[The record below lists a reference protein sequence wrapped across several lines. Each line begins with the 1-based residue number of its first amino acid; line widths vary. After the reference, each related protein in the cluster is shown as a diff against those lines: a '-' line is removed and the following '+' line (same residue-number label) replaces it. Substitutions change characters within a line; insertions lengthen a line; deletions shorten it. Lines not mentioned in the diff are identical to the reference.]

1 MKRLAS
7 VWPLAQKGIACGLM
21 LAVGNG
27 CVVRDASTP
36 ETFVETTVATLT
48 GDLEATFT
56 FESDEPL
63 ATFLCAVDELA
74 FAACTSPF
82 TTATLSDGEHTFK
95 VKAVDVAG
103 NEDPSPATHAWVVDS
118 NLPRLEIVGPPAL
131 TTIRATL
138 LTITA
143 SKPVESFVCAV
154 GDAAL
159 APCVAISSTSA
170 QYEFEATPDGA
181 FALRVEADDAVGYT
195 ATATYAWVVDA
206 TEPVLTAPT
215 APAAVNNLSSISI
228 TFASNEPLA
237 DATCSY
243 DGGAAAACT
252 ALTYSRSNV
261 PEGQHSLV
269 LNVHDLAGNAASK
282 TVAWRTDKTKPVL
295 AVEPLNGKW
304 SVTSNES
311 THVVAT
317 GLNATIAANQ
327 VKSWGTLPTGVGNH
341 SITVTGTDTAGNVQT
356 AIGYHCVDNPS
367 GTICD

>member
-1 MKRLAS
+1 MLRPFP
-7 VWPLAQKGIACGLM
+7 VWPLRLSWVAWSLL
-21 LAVGNG
+21 LAAGA
-27 CVVRDASTP
+27 CVVRDATTP

-56 FESDEPL
+56 FTSDEPL
-63 ATFLCAVDELA
+63 ATFLCAVDDKA
-74 FAACTSPF
+74 FAACTSPY
-82 TTATLSDGEHTFK
+82 TTAALADGDHVFK

-103 NEDPSPATHAWVVDS
+103 NEDPSPATHAWVIDS

-131 TTIRATL
+131 TNVRATL
-138 LTITA
+138 LSITA
-143 SKPVESFVCAV
+143 SKPVEGFACAV

-159 APCVAISSTSA
+159 APCVAISSTAA
-170 QYEFEATPDGA
+170 QYEFDASPDGA
-181 FALRVEADDAVGYT
+181 YVLHVEADDAVGYT
-195 ATATYAWVVDA
+195 ATATYEWVVDA
-206 TEPVLTAPT
+206 TAPVLTAPT
-215 APAAVNNLSSISI
+215 APAAVNNLSSVSI
-228 TFASNEPLA
+228 AFASNEPLA

-261 PEGQHSLV
+261 PEGQHSVTLA
-269 LNVHDLAGNAASK
+269 VHDLAGNAASK
-282 TVAWRTDKTKPVL
+282 TVSWRTDKTKPVL

-304 SVTSNES
+304 SVVSNES

-327 VKSWGTLPTGVGNH
+327 VKTWGTLPTGVGNH
-341 SITVTGTDTAGNVQT
+341 SITVTGTDTAGNVRT
-356 AIGYHCVDNPS
+356 ATGYHCVDNPS